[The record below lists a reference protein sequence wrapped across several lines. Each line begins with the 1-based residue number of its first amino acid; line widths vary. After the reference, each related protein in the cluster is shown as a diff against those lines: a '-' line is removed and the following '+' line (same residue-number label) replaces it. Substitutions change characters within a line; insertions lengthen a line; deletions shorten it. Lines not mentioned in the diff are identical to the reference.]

1 MGEIQGRLQDTA
13 QDESSSSIHNPIL
26 IVIQNLQREGQKSGC
41 EGHDSTPRTSGWRN
55 RYCFATEEETRQTQP
70 LAMTRFS
77 FKKINTLEAQ
87 LSVFSGIMICQ
98 SLEIY
103 IHIAGEWHGARPPW
117 GPSPPPLPG
126 ASSRG
131 DRASGRGQE
140 GGGSSSKR
148 QSVQAALQSLGSLF
162 RALFRGGQA
171 AAGDTAGSGPPLTC
185 PHTSGSWAPSSRPT
199 GSASPLAGEPQ

>member
-1 MGEIQGRLQDTA
+1 MGEIQGRLQDAA

-117 GPSPPPLPG
+117 APGPFPTPSARSLLPG
-126 ASSRG
+126 RPGQWPWPGGRQQQQQTSVSS
-131 DRASGRGQE
+131 
-140 GGGSSSKR
+140 
-148 QSVQAALQSLGSLF
+148 GSLF

-185 PHTSGSWAPSSRPT
+185 PHTSSSWGSFLQTHRVCQSFGW
-199 GSASPLAGEPQ
+199 